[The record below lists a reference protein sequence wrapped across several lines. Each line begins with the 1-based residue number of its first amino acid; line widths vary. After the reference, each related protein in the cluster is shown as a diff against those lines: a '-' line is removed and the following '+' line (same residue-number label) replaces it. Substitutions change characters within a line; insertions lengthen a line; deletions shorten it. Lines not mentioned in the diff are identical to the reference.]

1 MKKICHF
8 NALLLI
14 VVSFSFLNCNPPTQY
29 DLLIK
34 NGIVYDGSIRP
45 GRTVDIGILD
55 DKIVFIGKVEQEQA
69 AKIIDATGLAVAPGF
84 IDTHVHLDPFDNLLK
99 LADAESQI
107 RQGVTTSIGG
117 PDGRGAPLQ
126 YNMQAFLD
134 TLESVGVGMNMGFMA
149 GHNKIRKKVMG
160 LKNSLANK
168 EELARMVAMVDEA
181 MDQGAFG
188 LSTGLKYLPGNFADV
203 DEVVALSKA
212 AAQKGGA
219 YSTHLRDE
227 GLTIMEAIEETIE
240 ISKRADILVILT
252 HHKVIGK
259 PMWGKSEMTLSRV
272 DEARNNKVKIMLD
285 QYPYN
290 ASHTGLS
297 VLIPPW
303 ARAGGQEEFIE
314 RTKDPILYKKI
325 KEGIIFNILNDRG
338 GEDLNR
344 IQFSKVAWRPELEGK
359 TLHDW
364 LVLEGVTP
372 NLENGADFVIKGQ
385 INGGAGCIYHAM
397 DEKDVENIMQ
407 HPLTM
412 IASDG
417 RLSAPGIGHP
427 HPRSY
432 GTFPRVLG
440 QYVREKQLLSLEEAI
455 HKMTALPAKTYG
467 IQNRGRIKENY
478 IADLVIF
485 DPSTVNDKA
494 TFVEPHQYP
503 IGISYVILNGKLAVE
518 AGNYKNAMAG
528 KILRKNKQ

>member
-1 MKKICHF
+1 M
-8 NALLLI
+8 
-14 VVSFSFLNCNPPTQY
+14 
-29 DLLIK
+29 
-34 NGIVYDGSIRP
+34 
-45 GRTVDIGILD
+45 
-55 DKIVFIGKVEQEQA
+55 
-69 AKIIDATGLAVAPGF
+69 
-84 IDTHVHLDPFDNLLK
+84 
-99 LADAESQI
+99 
-107 RQGVTTSIGG
+107 
-117 PDGRGAPLQ
+117 
-126 YNMQAFLD
+126 
-134 TLESVGVGMNMGFMA
+134 
-149 GHNKIRKKVMG
+149 
-160 LKNSLANK
+160 
-168 EELARMVAMVDEA
+168 
-181 MDQGAFG
+181 
-188 LSTGLKYLPGNFADV
+188 
-203 DEVVALSKA
+203 
-212 AAQKGGA
+212 
-219 YSTHLRDE
+219 
-227 GLTIMEAIEETIE
+227 
-240 ISKRADILVILT
+240 
-252 HHKVIGK
+252 
-259 PMWGKSEMTLSRV
+259 
-272 DEARNNKVKIMLD
+272 
-285 QYPYN
+285 
-290 ASHTGLS
+290 
-297 VLIPPW
+297 
-303 ARAGGQEEFIE
+303 
-314 RTKDPILYKKI
+314 
-325 KEGIIFNILNDRG
+325 
-338 GEDLNR
+338 
-344 IQFSKVAWRPELEGK
+344 AWRPELEGK

-372 NLENGADFVIKGQ
+372 NLENGADFVINGQ